1 MNNDTENTASSGF
14 SLTAKGLIR
23 SLSLSSQTVPII
35 QGVDLQ
41 LSAGETCA
49 IIGASGSGKT
59 TLLGMLAAMDVPNS
73 GSVEIADEDIS
84 YSIYQHDEDW
94 RAWLRGSAM
103 GFVFQDFQLVDDMT
117 ALDNVLLPLELAG
130 KRLPE
135 LGRDWLKRVGLGD
148 RMNHYPRQLS
158 GGEQQRV
165 ALARAF
171 ANHPR
176 ILFAD
181 EPTGSL
187 DESTGK
193 AMIELLFELNT
204 ASGSTLVMVTHDP
217 VLAQRCDKVYLLK
230 QGRLEPSLEAL

>member
-1 MNNDTENTASSGF
+1 MTNNTEKLSGLT
-14 SLTAKGLIR
+14 LTAKGLVR

-41 LSAGETCA
+41 IGAGQTCA

-59 TLLGMLAAMDVPNS
+59 TLLGMLAAMDEPDS
-73 GSVEIADEDIS
+73 GSVEIADDNIH

-94 RAWLRGSAM
+94 RAWLRGYAM

-117 ALDNVLLPLELAG
+117 ALENVLLPLELAG
-130 KRLPE
+130 QRCSKTAKS
-135 LGRDWLKRVGLGD
+135 WLAKVGLTD
-148 RMNHYPRQLS
+148 RIRHYPRQLS

-171 ANHPR
+171 ANQPR

-187 DESTGK
+187 DETTGQ
-193 AMIELLFELNT
+193 AMIELLFELNA

-217 VLAQRCDKVYLLK
+217 ALAQRCDKIYRLR
-230 QGRLEPSLEAL
+230 QGRLSSSSEA

>member
-1 MNNDTENTASSGF
+1 MTNNSEKLSGLT
-14 SLTAKGLIR
+14 LTAKGLVR

-41 LSAGETCA
+41 IGAGETCA

-59 TLLGMLAAMDVPNS
+59 TLLGMLAAMDEPDS
-73 GSVEIADEDIS
+73 GSVEIADDNIH

-94 RAWLRGSAM
+94 RAWLRGHAM

-117 ALDNVLLPLELAG
+117 ALENVLLPLELAG
-130 KRLPE
+130 QRCSKTAKS
-135 LGRDWLKRVGLGD
+135 WLAKVGLTD
-148 RMNHYPRQLS
+148 RLRHHPRQLS

-171 ANHPR
+171 ANQPR

-187 DESTGK
+187 DEVTGQ
-193 AMIELLFELNT
+193 AMIELLFELNA

-217 VLAQRCDKVYLLK
+217 ALAQRCDRIYRLR
-230 QGRLEPSLEAL
+230 QGRLASSLEA

>member
-1 MNNDTENTASSGF
+1 MTNNIEKLPGLT
-14 SLTAKGLIR
+14 LTAKGLVR

-35 QGVDLQ
+35 QGVDL
-41 LSAGETCA
+41 LIGAGETCA

-59 TLLGMLAAMDVPNS
+59 TLLGMLAAMDEPDS
-73 GSVEIADEDIS
+73 GSVEIANENIC

-94 RAWLRGSAM
+94 RAWLRGHAM

-117 ALDNVLLPLELAG
+117 ALENVLLPLELAG
-130 KRLPE
+130 QGCTKTAKS
-135 LGRDWLKRVGLGD
+135 WLAKVGLTD
-148 RMNHYPRQLS
+148 RIRHYPRQLS

-171 ANHPR
+171 ANQPR

-187 DESTGK
+187 DETTGQ
-193 AMIELLFELNT
+193 AMIELLFELNA

-217 VLAQRCDKVYLLK
+217 ALAQRCNKIYRLR
-230 QGRLEPSLEAL
+230 QGRLASSSEA

>member
-1 MNNDTENTASSGF
+1 LTNDTEKSPG
-14 SLTAKGLIR
+14 LTLIAKGLVR

-41 LSAGETCA
+41 LNAGETCA

-59 TLLGMLAAMDVPNS
+59 TLLGMLAAMDAPDS
-73 GSVEIADEDIS
+73 GSVEIADDNTHF
-84 YSIYQHDEDW
+84 SIYQYDEDW
-94 RAWLRGSAM
+94 RAWLRGHAM

-117 ALDNVLLPLELAG
+117 ALENVLLPLELAG
-130 KRLPE
+130 LRCSKTAKI
-135 LGRDWLKRVGLGD
+135 WLEKVGLAD
-148 RMNHYPRQLS
+148 RLSHYPRQLS

-171 ANHPR
+171 ANQPR

-187 DESTGK
+187 DEKTGQ
-193 AMIELLFELNT
+193 AMIELLFELNA

-217 VLAQRCDKVYLLK
+217 ALAQRCDKVYRLR
-230 QGRLEPSLEAL
+230 QGRLASGSEA

>member
-1 MNNDTENTASSGF
+1 MTNNTEKLSGLT
-14 SLTAKGLIR
+14 LTAKGLVR

-41 LSAGETCA
+41 LGAGETCA

-59 TLLGMLAAMDVPNS
+59 TLLGMLAAMDEPDS
-73 GSVEIADEDIS
+73 GSVEIADDNIH

-94 RAWLRGSAM
+94 RAWLRGHAM

-117 ALDNVLLPLELAG
+117 ALENVLLPLELAG
-130 KRLPE
+130 QRCSKTAKS
-135 LGRDWLKRVGLGD
+135 WLAKVGLTN
-148 RMNHYPRQLS
+148 RIRHYPRQLS

-171 ANHPR
+171 ANRPR

-187 DESTGK
+187 DETTGQV
-193 AMIELLFELNT
+193 MIELLFELNA

-217 VLAQRCDKVYLLK
+217 AIAEQADRCLRMTAGTLSE
-230 QGRLEPSLEAL
+230 G